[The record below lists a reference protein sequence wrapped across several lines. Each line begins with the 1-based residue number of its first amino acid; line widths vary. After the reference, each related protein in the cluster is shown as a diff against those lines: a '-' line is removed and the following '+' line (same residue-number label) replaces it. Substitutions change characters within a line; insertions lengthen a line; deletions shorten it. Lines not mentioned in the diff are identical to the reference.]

1 MYQHQHAPLPLERLK
16 DVPQPVVVLLGN
28 LLEKDPAQRF
38 QTPNELLRAIP
49 TVTGAIDARRRITC
63 QSLLKGPSTT
73 SRVGKRPTPKKISIA
88 RLPVTGSDVFGRE
101 EDVAF
106 LDRAWAKKDVN
117 VVTIVAWAGVGK
129 STLVNH
135 WLRRMAAEK
144 YRSAELVFGWSFYRQ
159 GTRAETSSA
168 DEFLDAALAWFGDP
182 DPRLG
187 TAWEKGE
194 RLAKL
199 IALAQEQNDS
209 TQLVGAC
216 AVLASTLH
224 YLGNFEASGQYAIRG
239 VQLWRSIGARS
250 SVVGVNNA
258 ARRCSV
264 PQGSIRCALRRHHLF
279 PCDDSGS
286 YLISG
291 GVERYV

>member
-1 MYQHQHAPLPLERLK
+1 MFL
-16 DVPQPVVVLLGN
+16 
-28 LLEKDPAQRF
+28 
-38 QTPNELLRAIP
+38 
-49 TVTGAIDARRRITC
+49 
-63 QSLLKGPSTT
+63 
-73 SRVGKRPTPKKISIA
+73 
-88 RLPVTGSDVFGRE
+88 
-101 EDVAF
+101 DVAF

-264 PQGSIRCALRRHHLF
+264 PQGSIRCVLRRHHLF